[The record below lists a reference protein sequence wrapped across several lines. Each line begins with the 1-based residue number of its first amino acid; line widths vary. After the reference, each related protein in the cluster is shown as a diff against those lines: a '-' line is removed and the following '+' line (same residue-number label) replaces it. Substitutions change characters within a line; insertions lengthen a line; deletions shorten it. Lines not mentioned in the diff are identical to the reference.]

1 MRTGLKEGRVAG
13 TGVQHAF
20 VEREET
26 YRDKK
31 VRKVYFPSDFD
42 KDHIKDERYSEITYS
57 YMSPEEF
64 ERRYGTNQCLK

>member
-13 TGVQHAF
+13 SGTHWAF
-20 VEREET
+20 IEREET

-31 VRKVYFPSDFD
+31 VRRVYFPSDFN
-42 KDHIKDERYSEITYS
+42 KDHIKDERYSEIKYS

-64 ERRYGTNQCLK
+64 ERRYGTKQCSK

>member
-13 TGVQHAF
+13 AGTNLAF

-31 VRKVYFPSDFD
+31 VRKVYFPSDFN
-42 KDHIKDERYSEITYS
+42 KDHIKDERYNKIKYS
-57 YMSPEEF
+57 YMSQDEI
-64 ERRYGTNQCLK
+64 ERRYGTRQC